1 MLTPRSTV
9 SYRRESVFSI
19 LKFKQLGEILTK
31 LENILT
37 QTGSNDEKN
46 GRSKISLDTP
56 FKVTNSFRNFAKKRE
71 MLKINALA
79 DSNSCEGVCQERD
92 RERNGEK
99 IHKNSSLCTL
109 CEMVLKFCFEKDLI
123 KNYNDSCKTFKND
136 LFGFCLHGSL
146 WDIFYEV
153 EHTV

>member
-99 IHKNSSLCTL
+99 IHKNSVAYAPCVKW
-109 CEMVLKFCFEKDLI
+109 C
-123 KNYNDSCKTFKND
+123 
-136 LFGFCLHGSL
+136 
-146 WDIFYEV
+146 
-153 EHTV
+153 

>member
-79 DSNSCEGVCQERD
+79 DSNSGRGYAKREIER
-92 RERNGEK
+92 GMEK
-99 IHKNSSLCTL
+99 KY
-109 CEMVLKFCFEKDLI
+109 I
-123 KNYNDSCKTFKND
+123 KIVAYAPCVKW
-136 LFGFCLHGSL
+136 C
-146 WDIFYEV
+146 
-153 EHTV
+153 